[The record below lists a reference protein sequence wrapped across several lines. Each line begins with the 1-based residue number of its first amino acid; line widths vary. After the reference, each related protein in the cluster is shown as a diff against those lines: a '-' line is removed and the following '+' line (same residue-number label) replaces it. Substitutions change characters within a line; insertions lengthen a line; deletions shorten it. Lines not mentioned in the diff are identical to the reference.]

1 VRRSWLPPATTGGVV
16 VLLGLYALVHVVLR
30 LTLPASLGI
39 DDARETLLAQT
50 LAWGYLP
57 RQPPLYN
64 WLVWGA
70 FRILGVGAAGLA
82 LVKYGLLFLTY
93 LFVYLAG
100 RRLVADPRLAALG
113 ALSLWAVVPLNWV
126 VHEELTHSVAALAAA
141 AASFHVGVRL
151 VASGYAGLYLAL
163 GVALALGLLAKL
175 SFALFGASLL
185 LALLS
190 LPEGRRRL
198 ARPEALLTLGALV
211 LLPLPYVMWFA
222 GQDLS
227 LRVMYVEEV
236 QPDGLGYLPGV
247 ASGLYY
253 LARMVLYYVTP
264 LWLLFLL
271 AFGRRALAGRAPTAA
286 DPAPAAGR
294 RLLVRLFLAEGAL
307 LLAGILVG
315 GVTYLKFRW
324 LVPAFFLLPL
334 VGLVRLAGAGLE
346 DHQIRRLAVWLLAVE
361 LVVVVAFAVNIWR
374 GDRFGRP
381 TRLNAPYDEIAAA
394 LRAAG
399 FRHGTI
405 VAGEGPL
412 GGNLRLHFPDS
423 RVIRLTNPDYLPP
436 EGDAGSCVIVWA
448 AERDEA
454 PLRTWVSG
462 RLGVDFSRDPVR
474 VVEAPYRFART
485 ARVRVSFVLL
495 PEGRGRCR

>member
-1 VRRSWLPPATTGGVV
+1 
-16 VLLGLYALVHVVLR
+16 VLLR
-30 LTLPASLGI
+30 LTLPRSLGI

-70 FRILGVGAAGLA
+70 FQVLGVGPAGLA
-82 LVKYGLLFLTY
+82 LVKYVLLFLTY

-100 RRLVADPRLAALG
+100 RRIVADGRLAALG
-113 ALSLWAVVPLNWV
+113 ALCLWAVVPLNWV
-126 VHEELTHSVAALAAA
+126 AHEELTHSIAALAAA
-141 AASFHVGVRL
+141 AASFYLALRL
-151 VASGYAGLYLAL
+151 LASGHPGLHLAL
-163 GVALALGLLAKL
+163 GVALALGLLAKF
-175 SFALFGASLL
+175 SFALFAGALL

-198 ARPEALLTLGALV
+198 AGPGVFLTLGALV
-211 LLPLPYVMWFA
+211 LLPLPYVTWLA
-222 GQDLS
+222 AQPLS
-227 LRVMYVEEV
+227 LPAMYAEEV
-236 QPDGLGYLPGV
+236 QGEGLGYLPGV

-253 LARMVLYYVTP
+253 LARMILYYVTP
-264 LWLLFLL
+264 LWLVFLL
-271 AFGRRALAGRAPTAA
+271 AFGPRAFAG
-286 DPAPAAGR
+286 PAPAAPTPALATGR
-294 RLLVRLFLAEGAL
+294 QLLARFFLAEGGL

-315 GVTYLKFRW
+315 GVAYLKFRW

-334 VGLVRLAGAGLE
+334 LGLARLEGSGLE
-346 DHQIRRLAVWLLAVE
+346 DHRIRRLAVWLLAVE

-394 LRAAG
+394 LRVAG
-399 FRHGTI
+399 FRRGTI

-436 EGDAGSCVIVWA
+436 VGEAGSCVIVWA

-454 PLRTWVSG
+454 PLRIWVSG
-462 RLGVDFSRDPVR
+462 TLGVDFSRDPVR
-474 VVEAPYRFART
+474 VVEAPYRFARA
-485 ARVRVSFVLL
+485 ARLRVSYALL